1 MAGGWVYIVTNRRN
15 GTLYVGVIGDLARR
29 AHQHRT
35 GAVEG
40 FSRRYGLKRLV
51 HAEHHPDI
59 REAIRREKAIKHWSR
74 AAKVRLIHQQ
84 NPDWSD
90 LYDMLL

>member
-1 MAGGWVYIVTNRRN
+1 MAGGWVYIVTNRPN
-15 GTLYVGVIGDLARR
+15 GTVYVGVTADLPRR
-29 AHQHRT
+29 AYEHRT

-40 FSRRYGLKRLV
+40 FSKRYGLKRLV

-59 REAIRREKAIKHWSR
+59 RAAIRREKAIKRWSR
-74 AAKVRLIHQQ
+74 AWKVRLIHEQ

-90 LYDMLL
+90 LYDTLP